1 MTGPAR
7 QPVSG
12 GGFAALIAGRAARA
26 YGAAPPASRLLRIA
40 DATALRAGLDPGA
53 SAAPRA
59 GNTNRPRP
67 APPSAR
73 PAPRSALQP
82 SGPHPY
88 QEGKTCDQVIP
99 HPPISV
105 FPSPSGQPPGK
116 PCGRQEV
123 TSYTIDTGP
132 GCGIT

>member
-40 DATALRAGLDPGA
+40 DATALRAGPDPGA

-59 GNTNRPRP
+59 GDTGRPGLPRP
-67 APPSAR
+67 ARGPPR
-73 PAPRSALQP
+73 DQHPAPAAPATRTEAHQLI
-82 SGPHPY
+82 PY
-88 QEGKTCDQVIP
+88 PIDQR
-99 HPPISV
+99 
-105 FPSPSGQPPGK
+105 FP
-116 PCGRQEV
+116 
-123 TSYTIDTGP
+123 
-132 GCGIT
+132 